1 MVVKILILS
10 ILSILL
16 LFILKVFNSFES
28 FNVELTPMLKC
39 GKPILPKPGSLQNQ
53 IIFDGTNQ
61 QQAQLQVQ
69 QLADLYE
76 DGTYINSPQQNKINS
91 VNPNLPNCLGICIN
105 QHTYT
110 QKNSK
115 GLYNF
120 TPNLIGALK
129 SDQTSQDVI
138 NTGCGTCINNYYS
151 GLKLMKD
158 ESNKC
163 I

>member
-1 MVVKILILS
+1 MIIKIL

-16 LFILKVFNSFES
+16 LFILKIFYSFES
-28 FNVELTPMLKC
+28 FNVQLTPILKC
-39 GKPILPKPGSLQNQ
+39 GKPLLPKYGSLENQ
-53 IIFDGTNQ
+53 FTF
-61 QQAQLQVQ
+61 
-69 QLADLYE
+69 
-76 DGTYINSPQQNKINS
+76 DGTYINSQLQNKINS
-91 VNPNLPNCLGICIN
+91 VNPNLSNCLGICIN

-120 TPNLIGALK
+120 TPNLIGSLK